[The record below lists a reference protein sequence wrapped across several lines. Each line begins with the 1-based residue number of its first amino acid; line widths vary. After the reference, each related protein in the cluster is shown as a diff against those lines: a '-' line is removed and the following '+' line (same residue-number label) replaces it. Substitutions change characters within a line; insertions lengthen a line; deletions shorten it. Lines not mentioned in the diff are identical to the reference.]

1 MLLARLF
8 VALVCPRGGAEMR
21 IVAIITATA
30 PIERILTHISE
41 PAEPPRNSP
50 ARGPPAWEHPPV
62 EAVPD
67 WDALAQAPPEH
78 VFDQRVQW

>member
-8 VALVCPRGGAEMR
+8 VAFVCPRGGAEMR
-21 IVAIITATA
+21 IFAFITASL

-50 ARGPPAWEHPPV
+50 ARGPPAWEDPPG

-67 WDALAQAPPEH
+67 WDALAQPTPEH
-78 VFDQRVQW
+78 IFGQRVPW